1 MTLWFVFALMTAA
14 AVFAVLWPLG
24 RGRRLQREGNETTV
38 YKDQLAEIERD
49 VSAGLIGASEAG
61 AARVEI
67 GRRLLAAADA
77 ERVAPASVNTT
88 LCRAVAVIA
97 IAGLPLIAVAF
108 YLPLGSPK
116 LPDFPLSQRAQ
127 APGPSQPLDNLV
139 AQVEAH
145 LEKNPTDGRGW
156 NVLAPVLAR
165 LGRFD
170 DAVRAYRN
178 SITYSGDSAS
188 RRADLGEAVAA
199 ASGGVVTAEAKAE
212 FERAIALDADDVK
225 ASYFLGLAAEQ
236 DGRRDEAASIWRSML
251 AKAPSTAPWRPLVL
265 AALARVGGG
274 GPTAPALSDD
284 TVTAAKDMTETDR
297 SAMIRGM
304 VDRLA
309 NRLKQ
314 NGDDVEGWLR
324 LIRAYMVM
332 GDRDKAK
339 GASADARQAVAGD
352 ADRLRALNE
361 GLKNLGLDG

>member
-1 MTLWFVFALMTAA
+1 MTLWFVFALMTAF

-24 RGRRLQREGNETTV
+24 RGAKPQREGNETTV
-38 YKDQLAEIERD
+38 YKDQLAEIARD
-49 VSAGLIGASEAG
+49 MSAGLIGASEAE

-67 GRRLLAAADA
+67 SRRLLAAADA
-77 ERVAPASVNTT
+77 ERVSPLSVNTT
-88 LCRAVAVIA
+88 LRRAVAVIA
-97 IAGLPLIAVAF
+97 FAGLPLLAVAF

-127 APGPSQPLDNLV
+127 APAASQPLDNLV

-156 NVLAPVLAR
+156 NVLAPVLAK

-178 SITYSGDSAS
+178 SITYNGDSAA
-188 RRADLGEAVAA
+188 RRADLGEVIAA
-199 ASGGVVTAEAKAE
+199 ASGGVVTSEAKAE
-212 FERAIALDADDVK
+212 FERAITLNADDAK

-236 DGRRDEAASIWRSML
+236 DGRPSEAASIWRTML

-274 GPTAPALSDD
+274 TAAPVLSDD
-284 TVTAAKDMTETDR
+284 TIAAAKDMTENDR

-324 LIRAYMVM
+324 LVRAYMVM
-332 GDRDKAK
+332 GDRDKANR
-339 GASADARQAVAGD
+339 ASADARQAVAND
-352 ADRLRALNE
+352 AERLRALNE